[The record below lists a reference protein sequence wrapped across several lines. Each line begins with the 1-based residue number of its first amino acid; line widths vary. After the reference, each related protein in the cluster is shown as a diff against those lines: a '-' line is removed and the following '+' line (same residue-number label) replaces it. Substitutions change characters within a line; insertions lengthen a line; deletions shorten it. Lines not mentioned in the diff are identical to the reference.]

1 MNNLGM
7 RSRGIRSQKMRKKD
21 KKNSLTNYVIFAK
34 NQSALSDAQ
43 ESAVEIFINSV
54 LTILI
59 KVQILS
65 LKAMN
70 WTNLGWIWKLG
81 KLKET
86 LNCSALN
93 AERNIIILSVL
104 FVIN

>member
-1 MNNLGM
+1 
-7 RSRGIRSQKMRKKD
+7 MRKKD

-70 WTNLGWIWKLG
+70 
-81 KLKET
+81 
-86 LNCSALN
+86 
-93 AERNIIILSVL
+93 
-104 FVIN
+104 